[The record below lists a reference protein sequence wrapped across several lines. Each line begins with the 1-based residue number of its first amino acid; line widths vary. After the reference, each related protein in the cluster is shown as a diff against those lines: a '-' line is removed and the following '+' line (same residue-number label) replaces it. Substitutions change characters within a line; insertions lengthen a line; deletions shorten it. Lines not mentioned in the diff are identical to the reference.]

1 MPDSSDVRDT
11 FDRAF
16 KLPPAQRAAFLARAC
31 QGDPALQN
39 EVERLLSA
47 HERLG
52 DIFET
57 MSTEGEGFATETA
70 GRPPGVQPVIGVY
83 RIVKEIGRGGSGAVY
98 LAVRDDDEYR
108 KTVAIKLLRYGMHD
122 AETVRRFRHERQ
134 ILASIEHPLI
144 AKLLD
149 GGSMPDGSPY
159 LVMEYIDGLPI
170 DVYCDANRLPVV
182 RRLELF
188 RKVCAAV
195 QFAHQNLVV
204 HRDIKPSNILVTPD
218 GVPKLLDFGIAKPL
232 DPAAFSLPADAT
244 LEGSRLMTPEYAS
257 PEQIRGEPV
266 TTATDVYALGVLLYK
281 LLTGRRPYRLRTGEL
296 PEIARAICEE
306 EPARP
311 SSVVGDDVARSP
323 LEGDPPSFEGTPD
336 RLRRRLQGDLDNIV
350 LRAIRKE
357 PHRRYGSAEQLAD
370 DIERHLSNL
379 PVRARPDT
387 VRYRSAKFV
396 RRHRLGVAVAAAF
409 VVFVTAAATGLSIQ
423 AARIARERDRADASR
438 LVAEREAAK
447 ARAINQ
453 FLLRTLGAAN
463 PQTGTGR
470 DVTLAA
476 ALSSAAST
484 ARHAFATEP
493 EIEAGILNV
502 VGMSFVE
509 LGRYSDATPLL
520 ERALALRQG
529 AAGAGGIEVAESLES
544 LATLRRWQGQFAD
557 SERLYKEALT
567 IARASAADSDRVVQ
581 ILAGLGQSFS
591 QRGDE
596 KTALSVFD
604 EALTVARERGASERT
619 RSEVLASSGISH
631 RRLGNPVQA
640 EANYRE
646 ALEIQRRL
654 LGPEHAEVGTLLNNL
669 GVLMNVTGRYAEAES
684 VHREALKVRQA
695 ALGPAHPLVANSMLN
710 LASSAENRADPASAL
725 MLYKQAADIVRG
737 SLGGDHPRLAA
748 VLRNWGVLL
757 GNLQRPAEAVPLLRE
772 ALRIRRAAL
781 GAENRDTADAQA
793 VLAGALRRSG
803 SVREAETLTREALA
817 INLKLLGSDSE
828 AVATNRKDLGSMLCA
843 ARPHQGALD
852 VLKEATDY
860 YARHP
865 DVEPLGAAI
874 ARGEYGE
881 CLTKARRF
889 QEAEGHLIPAYEH
902 MSRLGAGHRW
912 SKQAAKRL
920 ADLYRAWGKPL
931 EAAKYASS

>member
-1 MPDSSDVRDT
+1 LSDSADVRDI
-11 FDRAF
+11 FDRVF
-16 KLPPAQRAAFLARAC
+16 QLPAAQRAAFLARAC
-31 QGDPALQN
+31 QGDFALQS

-57 MSTEGEGFATETA
+57 MSTEVEGSATKTA
-70 GRPPGVQPVIGVY
+70 GRPPGVQSVIGVY

-108 KTVAIKLLRYGMHD
+108 KTVAIKLLRSGMHD

-149 GGSMPDGSPY
+149 GGSMADGSPY

-170 DVYCDANRLPVV
+170 DVYCDANRLPVAS
-182 RRLELF
+182 RLDLF

-204 HRDIKPSNILVTPD
+204 HRDIKPSNILVTPN

-306 EPARP
+306 EPTRP

-357 PHRRYGSAEQLAD
+357 PHRRYVSAEQLAD

-387 VRYRSAKFV
+387 VRYRTAKFV

-409 VVFVTAAATGLSIQ
+409 VVFVIAAATGLSIQ

-463 PQTGTGR
+463 PQTGPGR

-476 ALSSAAST
+476 ALSTAAST
-484 ARHAFATEP
+484 ARHAFGTDP
-493 EIEAGILNV
+493 EVEAGVLNV
-502 VGMSFVE
+502 VGMTFVE
-509 LGRYSDATPLL
+509 LGRYSDAAPLL
-520 ERALALRQG
+520 ERALSLRKGSSGSG
-529 AAGAGGIEVAESLES
+529 AMEIAESLES

-557 SERLYKEALT
+557 TERLYKEALT
-567 IARASAADSDRVVQ
+567 IARSGAADPDRVVQ
-581 ILAGLGQSFS
+581 ILHGLGQCFS

-596 KTALSVFD
+596 KTALTIFD
-604 EALTVARERGASERT
+604 EAMTLARERGASERP
-619 RSEVLASSGISH
+619 RSELLASSGISH
-631 RRLGNPVQA
+631 RRLGNPAQA
-640 EANYRE
+640 EANYRQ

-669 GVLMNVTGRYAEAES
+669 GVVLNATGRYVEAES
-684 VHREALKVRQA
+684 VYREALKIRQV

-710 LASSAENRADPASAL
+710 LAISAEHRADPASAL

-748 VLRNWGVLL
+748 ILRNWGVLL
-757 GNLQRPAEAVPLLRE
+757 GNQQRTAEAIPLLKE

-781 GAENRDTADAQA
+781 GPESRDAADAQS

-803 SVREAETLTREALA
+803 ALREAETLTREALA
-817 INLKLLGSDSE
+817 INLKLLGPDSE
-828 AVATNRKDLGSMLCA
+828 DVATNRKDLGSLLCA
-843 ARPHQGALD
+843 SRPHRAALD
-852 VLKEATDY
+852 LLKEATDY
-860 YARHP
+860 YARHS

-889 QEAEGHLIPAYEH
+889 PEAEKHLIPAYEH
-902 MSRLGAGHRW
+902 MSQLGPGHRW
-912 SKQAAKRL
+912 SKQAARRL
-920 ADLYRAWGKPL
+920 ADLYNVWGKPL
-931 EAAKYASS
+931 QAAKYARS

>member
-1 MPDSSDVRDT
+1 MSNSADVRDT

-16 KLPPAQRAAFLARAC
+16 KLPPAERAAFLARVC
-31 QGDPALQN
+31 QGDSALQR

-57 MSTEGEGFATETA
+57 VSTEGESVGTDTS
-70 GRPPGVQPVIGVY
+70 GPPPGVPSVIGVY
-83 RIVKEIGRGGSGAVY
+83 RIVREIGRGGSGAVY

-108 KTVAIKLLRYGMHD
+108 KTVAIKLLRSGMHD

-149 GGSMPDGSPY
+149 GGSMPGGSPY

-188 RKVCAAV
+188 RKVCSAV

-204 HRDIKPSNILVTPD
+204 HRDIKPSNILVTPE

-257 PEQIRGEPV
+257 PEQVRGEPV

-281 LLTGRRPYRLRTGEL
+281 LLTGTRPYRLRTGEL
-296 PEIARAICEE
+296 PEIVRAICEQ
-306 EPARP
+306 EPPRP
-311 SSVVGDDVARSP
+311 SSVADD
-323 LEGDPPSFEGTPD
+323 D

-357 PHRRYGSAEQLAD
+357 PDRRYGSAEQLAD
-370 DIERHLSNL
+370 DIDRHLSNL

-387 VRYRSAKFV
+387 VRYRTAKFV
-396 RRHRLGVAVAAAF
+396 RRHRLGVAVGAAF
-409 VVFVTAAATGLSIQ
+409 ALFVIAAATGLSIQ

-438 LVAEREAAK
+438 LLAEREAAK

-493 EIEAGILNV
+493 ETEAGILNV

-509 LGRYSDATPLL
+509 LGRYSDAAPLL
-520 ERALALRQG
+520 ERALVLRQ
-529 AAGAGGIEVAESLES
+529 ASAGAGGMEVAESLES

-557 SERLYKEALT
+557 AERLYKEALT
-567 IARASAADSDRVVQ
+567 VARANAADSDRVVQ
-581 ILAGLGQSFS
+581 IMTGLGQSFS

-596 KTALSVFD
+596 KTALTIFD
-604 EALTVARERGASERT
+604 ETLTLARERGASERP
-619 RSEVLASSGISH
+619 RAELLASAGISH

-654 LGPEHAEVGTLLNNL
+654 LGPEHADVGTLLNNL
-669 GVLMNVTGRYAEAES
+669 GVLMNATGRYAEAES

-710 LASSAENRADPASAL
+710 LASSAEKRADPASAL

-748 VLRNWGVLL
+748 ILRNWGVLL
-757 GNLQRPAEAVPLLRE
+757 GNQQRPAEAVPLLRE

-781 GAENRDTADAQA
+781 GPENRDTADAQA

-803 SVREAETLTREALA
+803 APREAETLTREALA
-817 INLKLLGSDSE
+817 INVKLLGSDSE
-828 AVATNRKDLGSMLCA
+828 AVATNRKDLGSMLCES
-843 ARPHQGALD
+843 RPQQTALD
-852 VLKEATDY
+852 LLKEATDY
-860 YARHP
+860 YVRHP

-902 MSRLGAGHRW
+902 MSQLGAGHRW
-912 SKQAAKRL
+912 SKQAARRL
-920 ADLYRAWGKPL
+920 ADLYTAWGKPL
-931 EAAKYASS
+931 QAAKFASS